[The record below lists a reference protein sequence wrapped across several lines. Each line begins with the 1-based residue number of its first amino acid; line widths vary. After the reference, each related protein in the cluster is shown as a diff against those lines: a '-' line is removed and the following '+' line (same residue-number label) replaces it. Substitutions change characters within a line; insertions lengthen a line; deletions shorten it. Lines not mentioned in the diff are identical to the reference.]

1 MGKIN
6 VLSFAVANL
15 IAAGEVV
22 DRPASVIKELME
34 NSIDAGA
41 SRITVEIQHG
51 GVALMRVTDNGC
63 GIEPEDLPTA
73 LRRHATSKIKDATDL
88 DAIISLGFRGEA
100 LAAISSVSLVRIISK
115 PKDRAV
121 GGIIECDG
129 GNIVDFGERG
139 TADGTTV
146 IVEDLFFNVP
156 ARRKFLK
163 KDVAETMAVTTV
175 VEKIALSHPEIA
187 IRFIA
192 DFTTKLET
200 SGDGKL
206 ANAIYAVYGRDFTS
220 RLIPV
225 DAETDGIKVRG
236 YIGRSDN
243 VRMSRAAQNFFINGR
258 YVKCKTAMAATE
270 QAYSSYI
277 PPEKFPCA
285 VLFIT
290 IDPRL
295 VDVNVHPSKLEIKF
309 SNEKPVFD
317 AIYYAVRNALENNVT
332 RPEMKLGG
340 HISAED
346 YKKLSHK
353 NPKNGVK
360 SYGQGFNAGG
370 YSGGYSSGYSGGNS
384 GSQSAS
390 GARNEPK
397 YEVKRVVPSA
407 LTSFVPIEDRS
418 TPKPE
423 QLKYES
429 VPARHETSVTSAPG
443 TAGAKSAGSIFDTE
457 KPIKIPHGEAV
468 YGGFRIYGKKKLARG
483 ELPRSNV
490 DLLKML
496 YKTNAFYKDL
506 KARMKQSDEAQKT
519 VEEAPP
525 ENVRTYET
533 RERIYLAKPEMPV
546 MFEKTGTQADSP
558 SPTKTVNTEET
569 RKEENA
575 KAEHNIMPYRIMGEA
590 FNSYIFIDTGEKVLV
605 VDKHAAHERV
615 IFEHFKDIMHG
626 REQGSQILLLPIEVT
641 LGREQCAALLR
652 YREEIESAGFSF
664 EISDDGLKAFVKAS
678 PTGIETSAVPD
689 IFETFGERLSE
700 GTGSAAVTREIVFE
714 KALYQAS
721 CKAAIKAG
729 RIYTDGHIEWL
740 CRKLMENPDI
750 TFCPHGRPVAIEM
763 TKNMLDKQFERI

>member
-1 MGKIN
+1 MPKNPVKKYLTEKRGEVNEMGKIN

-63 GIEPEDLPTA
+63 GIEPDDLPTA

-100 LAAISSVSLVRIISK
+100 LAAISSVSRVRIISK
-115 PKDRAV
+115 PKERAV

-146 IVEDLFFNVP
+146 IVEELFYNVP

-163 KDVAETMAVTTV
+163 KDAAETMAVTTV

-187 IRFIA
+187 VRFIA
-192 DFTTKLET
+192 DCTTRLET

-206 ANAIYAVYGRDFTS
+206 VNAIYAVYGRDFTS
-220 RLIPV
+220 RLIHV
-225 DAETDGIKVRG
+225 DTETDGIKVRG

-243 VRMSRAAQNFFINGR
+243 VRSSRGAQNFFINGR

-277 PPEKFPCA
+277 PPEKFPCT
-285 VLFIT
+285 VLFVD

-317 AIYYAVRNALENNVT
+317 AVYYAVRNALENNVT

-340 HISAED
+340 DRISAEE
-346 YKKLSHK
+346 YRKLSQGQ
-353 NPKNGVK
+353 KNGGYGD
-360 SYGQGFNAGG
+360 SYGTGG
-370 YSGGYSSGYSGGNS
+370 SYRQNFGTGY
-384 GSQSAS
+384 AK
-390 GARNEPK
+390 NEPK
-397 YEVKRVVPSA
+397 YETKRVVPNA
-407 LTSFVPIEDRS
+407 ITSFVPIEDRS
-418 TPKPE
+418 APKPE
-423 QLKYES
+423 QLKYN
-429 VPARHETSVTSAPG
+429 VPARHETDGATG
-443 TAGAKSAGSIFDTE
+443 TTGETVAIGGTK
-457 KPIKIPHGEAV
+457 KPIKIPEGEAV
-468 YGGFRIYGKKKLARG
+468 RDNFRISDKRTLAKG
-483 ELPRSNV
+483 EIPHSNIDV
-490 DLLKML
+490 RRMIERTD
-496 YKTNAFYKDL
+496 AFYEDL
-506 KARMKQSDEAQKT
+506 KARMERSKT
-519 VEEAPP
+519 QNAAEEAPKNSDNTRTIVP
-525 ENVRTYET
+525 EERVTFAPREGAAYITDSGTHTEKTQET
-533 RERIYLAKPEMPV
+533 REENIC
-546 MFEKTGTQADSP
+546 
-558 SPTKTVNTEET
+558 T
-569 RKEENA
+569 RESKSV
-575 KAEHNIMPYRIMGEA
+575 KAYRIMGEA

-605 VDKHAAHERV
+605 VDKHAAHERL
-615 IFEHFKDIMHG
+615 IFEHFKEIMHG
-626 REQGSQILLLPIEVT
+626 REQGSQMLLLPIEVT
-641 LGREQCAALLR
+641 LGREQCAAVER
-652 YREEIESAGFSF
+652 YRDEIESAGFSF
-664 EISDDGLKAFVKAS
+664 DISDDGLKVCVKAS
-678 PTGIETSAVPD
+678 PTGIETDALPD
-689 IFETFGERLSE
+689 IFETFGERLAD
-700 GTGSAAVTREIVFE
+700 GTGSTAVTREIVFE

-729 RIYTDGHIEWL
+729 RVYTDAHTEWL